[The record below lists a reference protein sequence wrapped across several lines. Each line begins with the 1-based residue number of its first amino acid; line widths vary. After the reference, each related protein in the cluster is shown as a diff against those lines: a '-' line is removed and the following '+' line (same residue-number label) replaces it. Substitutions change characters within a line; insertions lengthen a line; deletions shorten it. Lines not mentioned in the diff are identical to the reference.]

1 MPQLEIR
8 AVRSAR
14 NLNRPGHWSD
24 DGWTYENLTA
34 RSYENGDSYMRFY
47 AKRNCYSLRF
57 WNPSLHS
64 SKPLSPFLSHLWLVC
79 LLVTKNNNEKIVS
92 SWAETFFCFSDQD
105 SREPKSRS
113 ISRHEYSERSMFER
127 FDPRALLIHQNHH
140 HPNSHSHGSSM
151 QSQFQQPN
159 NPFGNSFGAA
169 GFGVGEKRN
178 NCRNENEN
186 VDCNLLQSSLKRV
199 RLSRSP
205 GEFRLQRDL
214 KTLNSEQWGSSH
226 HSPNAM
232 NFSSTTWIHRSTGTR
247 LTMVDSLRICLF
259 LPLTALQDSGQQTS
273 DASPQQLYQH
283 QNHSYHR
290 DYRWR
295 IMIQLPRMYPHSP
308 PVVTRV
314 DGLALDSI
322 IIKEQPPGTNFLT
335 ETQLARSQ
343 STSGTQVFS
352 SSTLGGKTVEWNQWS
367 PIAGLGELLDF
378 LMQVAVSNPYTG
390 TGGSSAAGSLSGVTN
405 SMMGT
410 NHASIA
416 VATGRTS
423 SSSSSLSSVSSASS
437 LSSWGNRNIMHNGQ
451 GVGNNTV
458 AADTS
463 MMTADE
469 TASTRSNVSGASF
482 LSPNRFDV
490 GYGKS
495 ESLFGT
501 TPRATNTSAAW
512 QQQIPIYRGKEG
524 DEDIGMDMS

>member
-1 MPQLEIR
+1 
-8 AVRSAR
+8 
-14 NLNRPGHWSD
+14 
-24 DGWTYENLTA
+24 
-34 RSYENGDSYMRFY
+34 MR
-47 AKRNCYSLRF
+47 
-57 WNPSLHS
+57 
-64 SKPLSPFLSHLWLVC
+64 
-79 LLVTKNNNEKIVS
+79 
-92 SWAETFFCFSDQD
+92 
-105 SREPKSRS
+105 
-113 ISRHEYSERSMFER
+113 ER
-127 FDPRALLIHQNHH
+127 FDPLAPLLHQNHH
-140 HPNSHSHGSSM
+140 HPNSHSHASSM

-159 NPFGNSFGAA
+159 NPFGNGFGAA

-178 NCRNENEN
+178 NCQDENEN

-214 KTLNSEQWGSSH
+214 KTLNSGQWGSSH
-226 HSPNAM
+226 QAPNAL

-259 LPLTALQDSGQQTS
+259 LPLTALQEGGQQTS
-273 DASPQQLYQH
+273 DVSPQQLYQH
-283 QNHSYHR
+283 QIHSYHR

-295 IMIQLPRMYPHSP
+295 IMIQIPRMYPHSP

-322 IIKEQPPGTNFLT
+322 VIKEQPPGASFMT
-335 ETQLARSQ
+335 EAQLARSQ
-343 STSGTQVFS
+343 STSETSQGFS
-352 SSTLGGKTVEWNQWS
+352 PTVSTLGGKTVELSQWS

-378 LMQVAVSNPYTG
+378 LMQLAAANPSTGATVSSPV
-390 TGGSSAAGSLSGVTN
+390 GSWSGVTN

-416 VATGRTS
+416 VATARTSS

-437 LSSWGNRNIMHNGQ
+437 FSSWGNRNIMHNGQ

-469 TASTRSNVSGASF
+469 NATTSSNVSGASF

-501 TPRATNTSAAW
+501 TPRTTNTSAAW
-512 QQQIPIYRGKEG
+512 HQQIPLYQGKQG